1 MGAVALIAGMA
12 ALAWAGPEAVLN
24 VEKPAPSRGTPA
36 VFKFG
41 GEDNQEFMLNGNR
54 SRYAVRK
61 CIPSGFPGNTGG
73 TASGPPGPWG

>member
-41 GEDNQEFMLNGNR
+41 GD
-54 SRYAVRK
+54 
-61 CIPSGFPGNTGG
+61 P
-73 TASGPPGPWG
+73 ASVMPCEETI